1 MLELLDVADADLIFA
16 ATDAVIAR
24 DPAEALRRIQQLS
37 ESGRDP
43 VQFMR
48 DLTAHLRQLIVV
60 QTLGEPPDS
69 FSVTADQVPR
79 LEAQARDLSQADAVR
94 TIDLLADAVA
104 QVKEGSDPRTQLE
117 VAR

>member
-1 MLELLDVADADLIFA
+1 MQE
-16 ATDAVIAR
+16 
-24 DPAEALRRIQQLS
+24 LS

-48 DLTAHLRQLIVV
+48 DLTGHLRQLIVV

-79 LEAQARDLSQADAVR
+79 LEGQARDLPQAEAVR
-94 TIDLLADAVA
+94 AIDLLADAI
-104 QVKEGSDPRTQLE
+104 
-117 VAR
+117 AR